1 MYIFE
6 HILGTSLSG
15 LSTRT
20 HKINKSG
27 FEHVQSAFF
36 YPSVPT
42 HINNQWL
49 QARKLLY
56 VFTSKEADAGGGDVP
71 HDEMLIF
78 KSCRKTVLWHQECM
92 FEEDQNEK
100 LDEAEVIIM
109 HYFVAISPMLSS
121 PS

>member
-1 MYIFE
+1 MCRVLSFTLQSQPTLTISDSRPENYYMYLP
-6 HILGTSLSG
+6 HP
-15 LSTRT
+15 
-20 HKINKSG
+20 H
-27 FEHVQSAFF
+27 
-36 YPSVPT
+36 
-42 HINNQWL
+42 
-49 QARKLLY
+49 
-56 VFTSKEADAGGGDVP
+56 KEADAGGGDVP

-109 HYFVAISPMLSS
+109 HYFVAISPTLSS